1 MERYKT
7 ARTVPCPEIYI
18 EGTSETIPGLA
29 PDLQT
34 LMAAAIEGEPLPR
47 TGVPQYDADEDTGFI
62 RASVA
67 DLPPEDILL
76 AHLTATAKPEQQP
89 QDGGESASPEEEEAP
104 SEAKE

>member
-1 MERYKT
+1 MKRYET
-7 ARTVPCPEIYI
+7 ARNVPCPEIYI

-47 TGVPQYDADEDTGFI
+47 FGTPQYDSDEETGQI
-62 RASVA
+62 RASVG
-67 DLPPEDILL
+67 DLPPEEILI
-76 AHLTATAKPEQQP
+76 AHQIAKAEPEQQP
-89 QDGGESASPEEEEAP
+89 QDGDKSASPEEEEAP